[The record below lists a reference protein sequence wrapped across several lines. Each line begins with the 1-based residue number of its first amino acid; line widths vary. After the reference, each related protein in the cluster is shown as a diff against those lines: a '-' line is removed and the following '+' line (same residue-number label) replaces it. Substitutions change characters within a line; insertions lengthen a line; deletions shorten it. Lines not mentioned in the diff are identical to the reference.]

1 MDNKNIYYLLVKL
14 ADERDRHL
22 SGLKNDLVLVIAETE
37 DDALTLMKNFLLDH
51 SIAATVSIPEDASID
66 VGHGMSVKEYL
77 TDPQHRVQNWREVI
91 DSYIN
96 HYNRY
101 ELQILDERG
110 ELLYQNDYT
119 QEPNFILPF
128 QPPKNKFVPIDIAD
142 IDKLDSGIAF
152 VADESEK
159 DSMGFILIAE
169 KITNDDGT
177 IIIKQTQILPDGS
190 LNTRIY
196 KDGVWS
202 QFEHVYTEEAPE
214 DNKYYMRI
222 NDTWKGFLFDNEPT
236 VNSKELVNSGNI
248 YDWVI
253 NKISKMYEVKGQIDL
268 SNEHEANAILGRKDK
283 KIGDTY
289 NVIGEGTYEYSR
301 EKEFPYDMIVSQEVT
316 ASKSFKVSFTEAQK
330 DWYNWFEVNDKITV
344 HLSTDESVT
353 SNFTVTNINYED
365 RSLTLTA
372 NEATA
377 AGTYKVTSI
386 HTSLIA
392 HVGDNIVWT
401 GYGWDNLSHYVDL
414 SLYSL
419 KAETP
424 GYRVRDNDGNY
435 EGEIFNDYE
444 NNTAFS
450 NFTTTTGS
458 INSNGAACKFEIDSV
473 TDETVDYVTYKKLK
487 LKPTTSPYVSKIK
500 DAKVIF
506 LLTDRLYYDRLEKE
520 LTDSFSFDE
529 TTLTLTFRNDNTNMW
544 HNQIGFHSNYTHL
557 VLALSGDSR
566 GGNNSYLGG
575 SENFLY
581 AVNSVMFGNKNIA
594 LADNSDTF
602 GYNNLNLSWCGHAEG
617 WGNIVTNRRGH
628 VEGNAN
634 ISAGNSSHAQN
645 LLNIVTGDYA
655 DAGGDHNVVKGTSSF
670 ARGSRN
676 VVNGAAGIASGQG
689 NELNG
694 NQSMIAGQQNK
705 EYGQYS
711 FTGGF
716 TNESHSFCS
725 ITWGQGLNVGLT
737 EEINSKYNAIFGVAN
752 NVDGQSN
759 LVGGYQHTITG
770 SQNVVGGQLVK
781 ITSSNNNVA
790 VGLQLSINNASNNAI
805 FGNSNEIQEGCQ
817 GVLISGIRNVATA
830 STQTVRGFSAK
841 IDTEKRYLDIVGN
854 GEWSENRSNAYTLSK
869 DGIGWFAKEVRVGG
883 DSDTADDCVKLADM
897 KDLESYVKFTDIAS
911 DTKLGIVSTK
921 DSYGIGVNNDGDLF
935 IRRAQPAQ
943 IAERTDNYL
952 PIVSSNLNDAV
963 KASLTDANRIANLT
977 DDEKKNARGV
987 FDAISATDYATR
999 DTGGTVIVRS
1009 ENGVYI
1015 GSSGL
1020 LTTVSAKD
1028 EEIATRASLYK
1039 VITPS
1044 NLNTAVKA
1052 TLLDDKKIT
1061 FTDDETKTIRE
1072 SLSAVGTTDYS
1083 TSTKAG
1089 VIKCNTG
1096 HGLVVNGD
1104 GLIYITHAVDSEIT
1118 DRSTQY
1124 KPITPDNLNFA
1135 VKSALTDAKRI
1146 TGLTEEEQQN
1156 ARGVINAASNT
1167 ELGKLSKN
1175 FEDHLLDYENIL
1187 SPTGGILAQA
1197 KKYTDDNKYDDTAV
1211 KADIET
1217 NKDAI
1222 DKLNGTGEGSVT
1234 NTVNEAVAKVV
1245 GGAPESFDTLKEIAD
1260 WIGDNPDGASAMNT
1274 AIKQNAEDIKKK
1286 QDKLTFDDAPT
1297 ADSSNVLTS
1306 GTVASAIA
1314 DFVKKTDYGTRTT
1327 PGIVSAQREYGIG
1340 IGGANSHLLT
1350 IQNAAEATI
1359 TARTD
1364 QYHAITPNRLNFA
1377 VKSAL
1382 SDANRISDMTAT
1394 EKSNAR
1400 GVINAEQA
1408 KTYQIATST
1417 DTLAT
1422 SILLEDKKVIQN
1434 IFGSITS
1441 LTITLPETIND
1452 SFESEFSFK
1461 CSSNFGSITY
1471 PINIIFRGV
1480 DCDKTGKFTPRAS
1493 VRYEVSVRCVGTA
1506 SNGNKVLVGRVGEF

>member
-14 ADERDRHL
+14 ADESDRHL

-37 DDALTLMKNFLLDH
+37 EEAITLMKNFLLDH
-51 SIAATVSIPEDASID
+51 SIAATVTVPEDASID
-66 VGHGMSVKEYL
+66 VGHGMNVTEYL

-159 DSMGFILIAE
+159 DSKGFILIAE

-222 NDTWKGFLFDNEPT
+222 NDTWKGFLFDDEPT
-236 VNSKELVNSGNI
+236 INSKELVNSGNI

-268 SNEHEANAILGRKDK
+268 SNEHEAAAILGRKDK

-289 NVIGEGTYEYSR
+289 NVRGEGTYEYSR
-301 EKEFPYDMIVSQEVT
+301 EKEFPYDIVVPQEVT
-316 ASKSFKVSFTEAQK
+316 AGKSFKVSFTDAQK
-330 DWYNWFEVNDKITV
+330 DWYNWFEVNDKVTV
-344 HLSTDESVT
+344 QLSTDADVT
-353 SNFTVTNINYED
+353 SNFTVKNINYED
-365 RSLTLTA
+365 HSLTLTA
-372 NEATA
+372 NENTA

-386 HTSLIA
+386 HTSLTA

-419 KAETP
+419 KSETP

-458 INSNGAACKFEIDSV
+458 INSNGAACKFEIDTV
-473 TDETVDYVTYKKLK
+473 TDETVNSVSYRKIK
-487 LKPTTSPYVSKIK
+487 LKPTTSPYVSQIK
-500 DAKVIF
+500 NAKVIF

-529 TTLTLTFRNDNTNMW
+529 ATLTLTFRNDGTSTWYNT
-544 HNQIGFHSNYTHL
+544 IGFHSNYTHL

-655 DAGGDHNVVKGTSSF
+655 DVGGDHNVVKGTSSF
-670 ARGSRN
+670 ARGSQNN
-676 VVNGAAGIASGQG
+676 VYGAAGIASGQD
-689 NELNG
+689 NELYG

-725 ITWGQGLNVGLT
+725 ITWGQGLNVGLI
-737 EEINSKYNAIFGVAN
+737 EEINSKYNAIFGISN
-752 NVDGQSN
+752 KVDGQSN
-759 LVGGYQHTITG
+759 IVSGYQHTITG

-781 ITSSNNNVA
+781 LTSSNNNVA
-790 VGLQLSINNASNNAI
+790 IGLKLSINNASNNAI
-805 FGNSNEIQEGCQ
+805 FGNSNEIQEGCE

-830 STQTVRGFSAK
+830 SAQTVRGFSAK

-854 GEWSENRSNAYTLSK
+854 GGWNENRSNAYTLSS

-883 DSDTADDCVKLADM
+883 DSDTANDCVKLADM
-897 KDLESYVKFTDIAS
+897 KDLESYVKFTD
-911 DTKLGIVSTK
+911 
-921 DSYGIGVNNDGDLF
+921 
-935 IRRAQPAQ
+935 
-943 IAERTDNYL
+943 
-952 PIVSSNLNDAV
+952 
-963 KASLTDANRIANLT
+963 
-977 DDEKKNARGV
+977 
-987 FDAISATDYATR
+987 YATP
-999 DTGGTVIVRS
+999 TKGGVIKVITTS
-1009 ENGVYI
+1009 S
-1015 GSSGL
+1015 SSGL
-1020 LTTVSAKD
+1020 ALDGDKYLKIVKAPNRIIDAK
-1028 EEIATRASLYK
+1028 ENTFMPIVPA
-1039 VITPS
+1039 
-1044 NLNTAVKA
+1044 NLN
-1052 TLLDDKKIT
+1052 
-1061 FTDDETKTIRE
+1061 
-1072 SLSAVGTTDYS
+1072 Y
-1083 TSTKAG
+1083 
-1089 VIKCNTG
+1089 
-1096 HGLVVNGD
+1096 
-1104 GLIYITHAVDSEIT
+1104 
-1118 DRSTQY
+1118 
-1124 KPITPDNLNFA
+1124 
-1135 VKSALTDAKRI
+1135 
-1146 TGLTEEEQQN
+1146 
-1156 ARGVINAASNT
+1156 
-1167 ELGKLSKN
+1167 
-1175 FEDHLLDYENIL
+1175 
-1187 SPTGGILAQA
+1187 
-1197 KKYTDDNKYDDTAV
+1197 
-1211 KADIET
+1211 
-1217 NKDAI
+1217 
-1222 DKLNGTGEGSVT
+1222 
-1234 NTVNEAVAKVV
+1234 
-1245 GGAPESFDTLKEIAD
+1245 
-1260 WIGDNPDGASAMNT
+1260 
-1274 AIKQNAEDIKKK
+1274 
-1286 QDKLTFDDAPT
+1286 
-1297 ADSSNVLTS
+1297 
-1306 GTVASAIA
+1306 
-1314 DFVKKTDYGTRTT
+1314 
-1327 PGIVSAQREYGIG
+1327 
-1340 IGGANSHLLT
+1340 
-1350 IQNAAEATI
+1350 
-1359 TARTD
+1359 
-1364 QYHAITPNRLNFA
+1364 A

-1382 SDANRISDMTAT
+1382 SNDNRINDMTDD
-1394 EKSNAR
+1394 EKAKAR

-1408 KTYQIATST
+1408 KTYQTATST

-1434 IFGSITS
+1434 IFGSIDS
-1441 LTITLPETIND
+1441 LTITLPSVISD
-1452 SFESEFSFK
+1452 SFESEFSFR

-1471 PINIIFRGV
+1471 PSNIIFRGV

-1506 SNGNKVLVGRVGEF
+1506 SNGSKVLVGRVGEF